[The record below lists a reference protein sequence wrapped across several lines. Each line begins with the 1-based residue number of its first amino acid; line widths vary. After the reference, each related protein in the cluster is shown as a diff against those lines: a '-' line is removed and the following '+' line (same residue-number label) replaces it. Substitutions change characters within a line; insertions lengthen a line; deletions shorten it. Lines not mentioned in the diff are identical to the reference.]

1 MQPIPELPE
10 HGMGLHLVEH
20 LATAWG
26 GYAVPS
32 GQGKVVWFELQTPG
46 TVDGA
51 VAGVQHDRCG
61 S

>member
-1 MQPIPELPE
+1 
-10 HGMGLHLVEH
+10 MGLHLVEH